1 MSDQILCISSSIFGL
16 LIIIQL
22 LLNYCNNK
30 DYIFLFV
37 LLLFG
42 IIISLLNHSLTNKE
56 IKYLDRYTMGI
67 TFLYLNV
74 LIYINPKLKKH
85 YYLLFIALLL
95 YLIKYIIPNNI
106 SHLLCH
112 IIITIYLIIFIDNY
126 KRNL

>member
-1 MSDQILCISSSIFGL
+1 MSDQILFISSSIFGL

-30 DYIFLFV
+30 NYIFLFL

-42 IIISLLNHSLTNKE
+42 IIISLLNHGLTNKD
-56 IKYLDRYTMGI
+56 IKYLDRYIMGI

-74 LIYINPKLKKH
+74 LIYINPKLKKY

-112 IIITIYLIIFIDNY
+112 IIITIYLITFIDNY
-126 KRNL
+126 NKNL